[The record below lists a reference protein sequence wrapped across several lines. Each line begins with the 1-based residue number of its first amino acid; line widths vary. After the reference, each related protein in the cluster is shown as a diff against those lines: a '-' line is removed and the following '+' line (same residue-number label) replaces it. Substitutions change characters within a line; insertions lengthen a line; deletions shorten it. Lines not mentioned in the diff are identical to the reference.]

1 MAESTINKGFL
12 ETSGTSFAGLKIAK
26 IGAELHYIY
35 NVALTHTKIFNVF
48 DGVHP
53 PLTTLGDPYSPFVEI
68 FHFLFF
74 IFSIFVLAFVILC
87 RFV

>member
-1 MAESTINKGFL
+1 MPESTIFRAFL
-12 ETSGTSFAGLKIAK
+12 ATSGTSFAGLKIAK

-35 NVALTHTKIFNVF
+35 NVALTHTKIFYVF
-48 DGVHP
+48 GGVHP

-74 IFSIFVLAFVILC
+74 IFSIFYFGIYDLV
-87 RFV
+87 